1 MPTPESFDGGC
12 HCSKVRFRVTLSEG
26 FDTLRRCDCSFC
38 TMRGAA
44 AVSAKIPDLTLVSGA
59 DNLTLYQFN
68 TGAAKH
74 WFCKTCGIYT
84 HHERRSTSGEIGVNV
99 SCLDGIS
106 PFDFAE
112 IPVLDGRNHPSDGFA
127 RRLAGVLHYVK
138 SDQG

>member
-1 MPTPESFDGGC
+1 MPNPTSFDGGC
-12 HCSKVRFRVTLSEG
+12 HCRNVRFRATLSEG
-26 FDTLRRCDCSFC
+26 FDSLRRCDCSYC

-44 AVSAKIPDLTLVSGA
+44 AVSALIGDLTILKGA

-68 TGAAKH
+68 TGVGKH

-84 HHERRSTSGEIGVNV
+84 HHERRSTAGEIGVNV

-112 IPVLDGRNHPSDGFA
+112 IPVLDGRNHPSDGNPRRFA
-127 RRLAGVLHYVK
+127 GMLRYTPNP
-138 SDQG
+138 QG